1 MYLIF
6 HHFTLI
12 GAQISISRLEEYCK
26 LPEIDSPQQSL
37 PPPDTT
43 PDLILDIQNAEF
55 KWDGDL
61 EHPHI
66 TDLTVQLYRGQVIAV
81 VGDVGSGKSFLAA
94 VMGQIKQTAG
104 TVHHYGY
111 VSLMIT
117 DLVLRISRT
126 FGYVPQEP
134 WLIDATIRDNIMF
147 GLDIDEAKYLDT
159 IRLVGLTRDLML
171 LSNGLSFHPALH

>member
-1 MYLIF
+1 MK
-6 HHFTLI
+6 

-26 LPEIDSPQQSL
+26 QPEIDPPSTAL
-37 PPPDTT
+37 PPPESD
-43 PDLILDIQNAEF
+43 PDVVLSMSNAEF

-66 TDLTVQLYRGQVIAV
+66 TDLSVELKRGQVIAV

-104 TVHHYGY
+104 TVNHYGY
-111 VSLMIT
+111 ASLF
-117 DLVLRISRT
+117 VLLDPLLRHTRT

-147 GLDIDEAKYLDT
+147 GLDIEEAKYLDT

-171 LSNGLSFHPALH
+171 LSNGVLLSHLQFLCQ